1 MKIVRSSSR
10 TCSARFA
17 PGQNQL
23 LANLSLLLFF
33 KDLSI
38 VRFYDFKKNFRG
50 MCFTVQLSKI
60 GFALPF
66 VSNSFAIISCCFL
79 PVKKF
84 FQLFLK
90 LFLTFRLISV
100 NFDILSQLTLYCQEL
115 FSFLFSTVFVS
126 CNSDIIAFIS
136 VFVNYLLTFFYIS
149 FYMLLTLSFLFQKT
163 NCISDVLHRN
173 QGDFCFLSYTFHACC
188 WKD

>member
-1 MKIVRSSSR
+1 MFH
-10 TCSARFA
+10 CSVI
-17 PGQNQL
+17 
-23 LANLSLLLFF
+23 
-33 KDLSI
+33 KD
-38 VRFYDFKKNFRG
+38 R
-50 MCFTVQLSKI
+50 
-60 GFALPF
+60 FALPF

-126 CNSDIIAFIS
+126 CSSDIIAFIS
-136 VFVNYLLTFFYIS
+136 VFVNYLLTFFYILKMS
-149 FYMLLTLSFLFQKT
+149 TLKSTFFHVFIVLLFCTIRSLFYSVFLLLGSTVVRLPLLPASHAP
-163 NCISDVLHRN
+163 CIRYYAS
-173 QGDFCFLSYTFHACC
+173 CFTSSLNNSPAE
-188 WKD
+188 W

>member
-1 MKIVRSSSR
+1 MFH
-10 TCSARFA
+10 CSVIKDRFCIA
-17 PGQNQL
+17 VCLKQL
-23 LANLSLLLFF
+23 CYYIMLLPACQE
-33 KDLSI
+33 
-38 VRFYDFKKNFRG
+38 V
-50 MCFTVQLSKI
+50 
-60 GFALPF
+60 
-66 VSNSFAIISCCFL
+66 
-79 PVKKF
+79 

-173 QGDFCFLSYTFHACC
+173 QGDFCFRPFASATERIRLRPCHFVV
-188 WKD
+188 KFP